1 MCVLRKLYLVLWSVW
16 EGTMLLKT
24 MAADSAIEW
33 PLRVGTARN
42 SRKYIEPPVVT
53 IQVGTSEK
61 TFKGFQLC
69 V

>member
-1 MCVLRKLYLVLWSVW
+1 
-16 EGTMLLKT
+16 MLLKT

-69 V
+69 VQRGC